1 MRQEILQTVD
11 HLKNRWRDYILVAI
25 ALAVFTPE
33 HIKQYS
39 GEKARDVLVGDPGVS
54 LVQPSILEP
63 SARET
68 FWGLED
74 NGYKEGTINPIL
86 GGEEDPVAGVSIDII
101 GDDYKFDD
109 YGRVENPPFSL
120 TVWDEKSGLKDEIMV
135 KTQVLRDGK
144 VNSEMLKNDL
154 QIDPDDKQKLL
165 AFMRLAERGLYN
177 WEEFRG
183 QFLISTSNASKDP
196 STHNAW
202 SGLKKGVFHCT
213 IVCGNAE

>member
-74 NGYKEGTINPIL
+74 NGYK
-86 GGEEDPVAGVSIDII
+86 VV
-101 GDDYKFDD
+101 
-109 YGRVENPPFSL
+109 
-120 TVWDEKSGLKDEIMV
+120 
-135 KTQVLRDGK
+135 Q
-144 VNSEMLKNDL
+144 
-154 QIDPDDKQKLL
+154 
-165 AFMRLAERGLYN
+165 
-177 WEEFRG
+177 
-183 QFLISTSNASKDP
+183 
-196 STHNAW
+196 
-202 SGLKKGVFHCT
+202 
-213 IVCGNAE
+213 